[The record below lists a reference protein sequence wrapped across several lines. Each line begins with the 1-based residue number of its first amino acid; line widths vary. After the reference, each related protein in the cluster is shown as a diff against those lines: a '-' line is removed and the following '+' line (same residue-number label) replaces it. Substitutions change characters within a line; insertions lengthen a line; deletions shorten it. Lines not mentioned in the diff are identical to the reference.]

1 LPFGESLADNVHPV
15 IALPFLVEDFLP
27 GDAAGGLLIYLCD
40 TSRREP
46 MWPPPL
52 PHTSDAITVTRRWVN
67 KGNGLLA
74 HLVKAYPPFG
84 LLDLVLL
91 GVFARVVDNRL
102 NGHIR
107 DRYQRGEEDRKLGG
121 CHDVTLVL
129 LKHAVKAC
137 TRARFKWYLV
147 VPCWLYL

>member
-1 LPFGESLADNVHPV
+1 
-15 IALPFLVEDFLP
+15 
-27 GDAAGGLLIYLCD
+27 
-40 TSRREP
+40 

-74 HLVKAYPPFG
+74 HLVKAYPPLG

-102 NGHIR
+102 NGRIR
-107 DRYQRGEEDRKLGG
+107 DRYQRGDEDRKLGG

-129 LKHAVKAC
+129 LKHAVKA
-137 TRARFKWYLV
+137 
-147 VPCWLYL
+147 